1 MMSKYATFTPFIF
14 KFTSYLLTPNSSN
27 ETFSMREHLNNRI
40 TMSSGPVGPV
50 TCDQGRRTKIG
61 QGGGRIIWTCE
72 REVRAKIPPP
82 PPERFPLPLAMIF
95 TPLYFFL

>member
-1 MMSKYATFTPFIF
+1 MSMMSKYATFTPFIF

-40 TMSSGPVGPV
+40 TMSSGLVGPV

-61 QGGGRIIWTCE
+61 QGGGELFGPASVKCAR
-72 REVRAKIPPP
+72 KFPPP
-82 PPERFPLPLAMIF
+82 LPSDFPSPW
-95 TPLYFFL
+95 P